1 MNRHT
6 AVRERSA
13 GKPNSIAAKP
23 LCRLYAFFSSAPGQ
37 VQNSTIPKFQN
48 SKIPKFHNSRFSTL
62 KVTLRTVRLVNKIV
76 LNLL

>member
-23 LCRLYAFFSSAPGQ
+23 LCRLHAFFSSAPGQ
-37 VQNSTIPKFQN
+37 VQNSTISKFQN
-48 SKIPKFHNSRFSTL
+48 STIPDFPRLKSRFEQ
-62 KVTLRTVRLVNKIV
+62 
-76 LNLL
+76 